1 MFVWIIAL
9 QVMAVAFTSD
19 DARCLVGGRDKKAVI
34 YDTTSGKP
42 LVTIDRDGEVRFFEV
57 ERSSKY
63 GMKQYKEG
71 IVRWCDH

>member
-9 QVMAVAFTSD
+9 QVNAVAFTSD
-19 DARCLVGGRDKKAVI
+19 DARCLVGGDDNKAVI

-42 LVTIDRDGEVRFFEV
+42 LVTINREDEVCFFEV

-71 IVRWCDH
+71 IVRCCDH

>member
-19 DARCLVGGRDKKAVI
+19 DARCLVGGDDNKAVI

-42 LVTIDRDGEVRFFEV
+42 LVTIDRDGGVRFFEV

-63 GMKQYKEG
+63 GMKQHKEG
-71 IVRWCDH
+71 IVRSCDH